1 MLSKRGVSD
10 RFSQRANCPRASP
23 ASSAN
28 RDCSPLAS
36 QLLLRFVKNCSQG
49 GRAEETLAE
58 RNSSK
63 AWTTHL
69 CHSMISGGRGTRAE
83 VGDPNHVLQRGH
95 SSRADCNRIKD
106 CRLSQPGQYSY
117 SWQ

>member
-1 MLSKRGVSD
+1 MLSKIGVSD

-49 GRAEETLAE
+49 GRAEETIAE

-63 AWTTHL
+63 AWMPHL
-69 CHSMISGGRGTRAE
+69 CPSLVSRESDPRPG
-83 VGDPNHVLQRGH
+83 VGDPSHVCQRLH
-95 SSRADCNRIKD
+95 SSTAV
-106 CRLSQPGQYSY
+106 
-117 SWQ
+117 